1 MRKQTGY
8 DSLLLRKHLEELEA
22 KYPEH
27 PDAYPEEDIA
37 KISFCHYIE
46 VDHLYRDFWG
56 SRTALA
62 SYEGGRIELEAF
74 VSRKILLENK
84 HAKQRFINQ
93 IEAWFANRFLRK
105 ATSFLVHIYAS
116 QYDGT
121 CTISHT
127 EKELEKDTSLDFC
140 PFIHEAPDIKV
151 SEWLGRL
158 GKASELIETPYAKWP
173 ANTY

>member
-8 DSLLLRKHLEELEA
+8 DSLLLRKHLEELEG
-22 KYPEH
+22 KYPEL
-27 PDAYPEEDIA
+27 PTSYPEQDVA
-37 KISFCHYIE
+37 KISFCHYLE
-46 VDHLYRDFWG
+46 VDKYYRDFWG
-56 SRTALA
+56 GRTGLV
-62 SYEGGRIELEAF
+62 SYRNGKIELEAYIA
-74 VSRKILLENK
+74 REIYERNK

-127 EKELEKDTSLDFC
+127 EKELENDTSPDSN
-140 PFIHEAPDIKV
+140 PFNHEAPDIKV
-151 SEWLGRL
+151 SEWSGLL
-158 GKASELIETPYAKWP
+158 GKASELIEKPYTKWP
-173 ANTY
+173 KNTH